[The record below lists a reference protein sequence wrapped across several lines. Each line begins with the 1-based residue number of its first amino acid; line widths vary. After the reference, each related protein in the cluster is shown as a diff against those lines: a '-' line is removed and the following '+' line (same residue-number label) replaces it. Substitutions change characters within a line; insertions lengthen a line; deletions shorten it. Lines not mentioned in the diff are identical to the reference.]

1 MRNLSFRSMRQ
12 VFCLPLSSQVVVT
25 QISDAFLRHL
35 QHSREGAHHFYGNQ
49 HDITIKHMI
58 FSFTLIC
65 CKRVEYVLYWL
76 WKAPTTA
83 ISTSN
88 TKICIS
94 FTTYVRYLDVQGKVN
109 VLV

>member
-1 MRNLSFRSMRQ
+1 
-12 VFCLPLSSQVVVT
+12 
-25 QISDAFLRHL
+25 
-35 QHSREGAHHFYGNQ
+35 
-49 HDITIKHMI
+49 MI